1 MNKETLNIPQSV
13 LDAASELIA
22 IYGAHFYHL
31 GHYEGKEVYLYK
43 FPEDSSTGFPFVY
56 LLGNNK
62 VTEVSGG
69 IALDIIDLLIKDD
82 GE

>member
-56 LLGNNK
+56 LLGDNK
-62 VTEVSGG
+62 VTEVSGS